1 MATPMAA
8 GPATSDPRVLW
19 RWQVQTFALL
29 WTAYAS
35 YYLCR
40 MNFAVAQPLILAE
53 FPDWSAAQVGW
64 IPSVYAAVYAVG
76 QFVNG
81 QLVQQC
87 IEYLQYHQQQHDPN
101 ANIYLEQGSG
111 FRYLQPGWQW
121 NRISNYRDFDKHDS
135 RSYCCNLRD
144 HPECK
149 RMQWNSI

>member
-1 MATPMAA
+1 MASSTANAA
-8 GPATSDPRVLW
+8 PNSDPRVLW

-64 IPSVYAAVYAVG
+64 IPSIYAAVYAVG

-81 QLVQQC
+81 QLGERLGARRMMTVAMA
-87 IEYLQYHQQQHDPN
+87 IAAL
-101 ANIYLEQGSG
+101 
-111 FRYLQPGWQW
+111 
-121 NRISNYRDFDKHDS
+121 SNLAFS
-135 RSYCCNLRD
+135 ILVCWMQ
-144 HPECK
+144 K
-149 RMQWNSI
+149 RRA